1 MHQWVD
7 YAVIGVYHP
16 VLDPTDTQGI
26 SLLKTLWKIMQA
38 IIDTRVWAS
47 IHFHYFI
54 HRFRA
59 GVGTCIVTMELNL
72 AQGLIRFNQVPFFLV
87 FLDLRK
93 AYNKVYR
100 GCFIRTLELNVTG
113 PHMCKLIA
121 NFWAHQEVV
130 TIENG
135 YHGPNFKVISRTM

>member
-59 GVGTCIVTMELNL
+59 GVGTYIVTMELNL

-93 AYNKVYR
+93 DYSTVDRDRLIK
-100 GCFIRTLELNVTG
+100 TLEVYGAG
-113 PHMCKLIA
+113 PHMCKILA
-121 NFWAHQEVV
+121 TLWVYQEVG
-130 TIENG
+130 TKKRL
-135 YHGPNFKVISRTM
+135 PQTKL